1 MCKAFCWW
9 ASDVLPACCVY
20 LTLPIWKVNTRS
32 RRYLC
37 FLFSR
42 IRYTEV
48 IGQCCI
54 HWLIAHKWKSKEL
67 FHIEDTVFIN
77 LPNIQLMKLHIF
89 HRLLKETLMKER
101 TREPAVDVTSVG
113 SHEVFGVEVDITS
126 MQKIPF
132 FSRRNLI
139 SPTTVPIFVSAN
151 QSDCHF

>member
-1 MCKAFCWW
+1 
-9 ASDVLPACCVY
+9 
-20 LTLPIWKVNTRS
+20 
-32 RRYLC
+32 
-37 FLFSR
+37 
-42 IRYTEV
+42 
-48 IGQCCI
+48 
-54 HWLIAHKWKSKEL
+54 
-67 FHIEDTVFIN
+67 
-77 LPNIQLMKLHIF
+77 
-89 HRLLKETLMKER
+89 MKER